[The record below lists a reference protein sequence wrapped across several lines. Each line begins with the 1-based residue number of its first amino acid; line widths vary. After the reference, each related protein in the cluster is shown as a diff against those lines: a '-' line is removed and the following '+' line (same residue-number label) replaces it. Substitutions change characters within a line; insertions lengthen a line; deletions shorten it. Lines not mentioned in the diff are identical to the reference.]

1 MFSYTSAIGNI
12 LLIVYVNDIIITGD
26 YKKCTDDLKRYL
38 QNSFQTKDLGKLCYL
53 LGIEVARSKV
63 GISLSHKKYVLN
75 TLEETGLLGSKPMKT
90 LMDPNVKLYEVQ
102 GELLSN
108 LKRYRRLVG
117 KLNDLTITH
126 LDISFAISI
135 LSRHMKDHHLPHW
148 ESVIWIAR
156 YLKPHSS
163 YWSFV

>member
-1 MFSYTSAIGNI
+1 M
-12 LLIVYVNDIIITGD
+12 IVYVDDIIITS
-26 YKKCTDDLKRYL
+26 DDRKGLHDFKTFL
-38 QNSFQTKDLGKLCYL
+38 QNSFQTNDLHKLRYL

-135 LSRHMKDHHLPHW
+135 LSRHMKDHHLPH
-148 ESVIWIAR
+148 
-156 YLKPHSS
+156 
-163 YWSFV
+163 